1 MAAKRRFGPADL
13 SPLPRQPIIAPIGCR
28 RDSRAAAELR
38 TAQFQ
43 EIDWDFP
50 GGARRRLRVEAVM
63 NQPRLRRIAE
73 ARGRQTG

>member
-1 MAAKRRFGPADL
+1 VD
-13 SPLPRQPIIAPIGCR
+13 
-28 RDSRAAAELR
+28 
-38 TAQFQ
+38 Q

-63 NQPRLRRIAE
+63 NQPRLRRIGE